1 MKTGLAPHKHG
12 YAVIKAF
19 TVPNESVNI
28 KEHEKYL
35 LFVKSKLNPR
45 DQPNLAPFSVIQN
58 WRYVTASN
66 SILTTERVRH
76 ISCVPTFSIAWRRA

>member
-19 TVPNESVNI
+19 TVPNDSVNI

-45 DQPNLAPFSVIQN
+45 DQPNLAPFSVIQGLQC
-58 WRYVTASN
+58 VTASN
-66 SILTTERVRH
+66 SISTTDRVRR
-76 ISCVPTFSIAWRRA
+76 ISCVPTFSIVWRRA

>member
-19 TVPNESVNI
+19 TVPNDSVNI

-45 DQPNLAPFSVIQN
+45 DQPNLAPFSVI
-58 WRYVTASN
+58 RLLGRITASN
-66 SILTTERVRH
+66 SILTTERARR
-76 ISCVPTFSIAWRRA
+76 ISCVPTFAIAWRRA